1 MRKIYFFILFLSS
14 CPLFLLAQQRTI
26 KGKVTD
32 IQNRAALQ
40 GVSISVN
47 DNSARSTGVTTDAT
61 GNFSIIVP
69 PAATQLVFSFVGM
82 KEIVE
87 DIGNRSLIN
96 ISMTSTN
103 ADMGEVVVVG
113 YGSKRKETL
122 TGSVSNITNI
132 DIQTTTSVGLA
143 QKLQGKVAGL
153 QIRQL
158 GGEPGT
164 FNNMINIRGFGRPL
178 YVIDGVLRNDEGDFQ
193 RLNADDIESISFL
206 KDASAAIYGFNA
218 ANGVV
223 IVTTKKGSKSKATF
237 GYTGSVGFM
246 QPTDV
251 PRMANASEWMQMR
264 NDAAILG
271 TGAPFLTQEELQKWI
286 DGAPGYESTDWYN
299 IAMKNSAMQQQHNVS
314 ATGGNEKT
322 QYYVGF
328 GYADE
333 EGLLRSN
340 DMGYKRFN
348 LRTNLTT
355 ELRKNLKAEILVGG
369 FYDKREVPG
378 ENFFN
383 IFKGTRVTLPTEKPF
398 ANNNP
403 KYPAVVT
410 PSNQNPL
417 TLSEKDI
424 TGYGQTVNRKLQS
437 SLALTYDVPFVTGLS
452 LKGLASYDLSSYQA
466 QDVFKPYKLYTYVNE
481 EYVVSPQRVGTSSIS
496 NNYGNFNQLTLQG
509 QASFTKAIGEHH
521 IQALGVFEQ
530 QQRWNRDAYLRR
542 LYAFYTNDQINNAS
556 ENGMINSGSENRESF
571 QSLLGR
577 FNYDFGGKYL
587 LEFAF
592 RYMGN
597 YRYPPETRWGF
608 FPVVS
613 GGWRI
618 SEENFMRGV
627 PVISN
632 LKLRGSY
639 GKVGE
644 DAGDPFQFIPGFGTS
659 GGGRYEFE
667 NGSLTNGAA
676 APGIINPNLTWV
688 TATTTDFGIDVGLWN
703 NKLSFEVDVY
713 RRDREGILAY
723 RNVSLPNTFGASLP
737 QENLNS
743 DRVQGIEFT
752 ISHNNRIGDFS
763 YGLSGNFNY
772 SRTKNLYVEQSPFL
786 SSYSKWRSG
795 MSDRYNDVV
804 WGYTYLGQFQSVDE
818 ITNYPLQNGDQAN
831 IRELPGD
838 FKFAD
843 VNNDGV
849 IDGKDEL
856 PIFIGAVGNNDDQNA
871 GGRKNPKINYGFSL
885 NAAYKGFDLN
895 LLIQGSALYTVR
907 FSEVYAE
914 IMAFRGNTPAYFAD
928 RWQRTDP
935 YDAKSEWIPGKWPAA
950 RFNADVGSMYKESSV
965 WRKDAS
971 YMRLKSVEVGY
982 TIPSKLYQGVGISRI
997 RVFAS
1002 GFNLLTVADSFV
1014 KAFDPERLEGL
1025 YNAGF
1030 NYPLMR
1036 TYNFGVNLNF

>member
-1 MRKIYFFILFLSS
+1 MRKIHFLILFMSAFPI
-14 CPLFLLAQQRTI
+14 CLLAQQQRTI

-32 IQNRAALQ
+32 IQNGTALE
-40 GVSISVN
+40 GVSVSVN
-47 DNSARSTGVTTDAT
+47 DNTRTTGVATDPSGNYSINVPAT
-61 GNFSIIVP
+61 
-69 PAATQLVFSFVGM
+69 ATQLVFSFVGM
-82 KEIVE
+82 KEMVE
-87 DIGNRSLIN
+87 NIGNRATIN
-96 ISMTSTN
+96 IQMTSANT
-103 ADMGEVVVVG
+103 DMGEVVVVG

-122 TGSVSNITNI
+122 TGSVSNITNR
-132 DIQTTTSVGLA
+132 DIQTTTNVGLA

-223 IVTTKKGSKSKATF
+223 IVTTKKGSKSRATF
-237 GYTGSVGFM
+237 GYTGIVGFM
-246 QPTDV
+246 KPTDV
-251 PRMANASEWMQMR
+251 PRMANAAEWMQMR
-264 NDAAILG
+264 NDAAIYG
-271 TGAPFLTQEELQKWI
+271 TGSPFISPEELQKWI
-286 DGAPGYESTDWYN
+286 DGGPGYESTDWYDV
-299 IAMKNSAMQQQHNVS
+299 ALKNTAMQQQHNIS

-333 EGLLRSN
+333 QGLLRSG

-369 FYDKREVPG
+369 FYDKRDAPG

-403 KYPAVVT
+403 EYPAVVT

-417 TLSEKDI
+417 TLSNKNI
-424 TGYGQTVNRKLQS
+424 TGYSEGVNRKLQS
-437 SLALTYDVPFVTGLS
+437 SVALTYDVPFVKGLA

-466 QDVFKPYKLYTYVNE
+466 QDVAKPYRLYTYVDDN
-481 EYVVSPQRVGTSSIS
+481 YVVSPQRVGTAFIS

-509 QASFTKAIGEHH
+509 QASYTTSIGAHN
-521 IQALGVFEQ
+521 ISALGVFEQ

-542 LYAFYTNDQINNAS
+542 LYAFYTTDQINNAS
-556 ENGMINSGSENRESF
+556 ENGMTNSGSENREAF

-577 FNYDFGGKYL
+577 FNYDFNGKYL
-587 LEFAF
+587 AEFAF

-597 YRYPPETRWGF
+597 YRYPPATRWGF

-613 GGWRI
+613 AGWRV
-618 SEENFMRGV
+618 SEENFMRNI
-627 PVISN
+627 PAISN
-632 LKLRGSY
+632 LKLRASY

-644 DAGDPFQFIPGFGTS
+644 DAGDPFQFIAGFGTS
-659 GGGRYEFE
+659 GGGRYEFS
-667 NGSLTNGAA
+667 NGNLTNGAA

-688 TATTTDFGIDVGLWN
+688 TATTTDIGLDIGLWN
-703 NKLSFEVDVY
+703 NKLSFEFDVY

-723 RNVSLPNTFGASLP
+723 RNVSLPNIFGASLP

-752 ISHNNRIGDFS
+752 VSHNNRIGEFT
-763 YGLSGNFNY
+763 YGVSGNFNY

-786 SSYSKWRSG
+786 SSYSKWRNG
-795 MSDRYNDVV
+795 MSDRYNDIV
-804 WGYTYLGQFQSVDE
+804 WGYTYLGQFQSAEE
-818 ITNYPLQNGDQAN
+818 IVNYPLQNGDQAN

-838 FKFAD
+838 FKYSD

-849 IDGKDEL
+849 IDGRDEL
-856 PIFIGAVGNNDDQNA
+856 PMFIGAVGNNDDQNA
-871 GGRKNPKINYGFSL
+871 GGRKNPKINFGFSL
-885 NAAYKGFDLN
+885 NASYRGFDIN
-895 LLIQGSALYTVR
+895 MLIQGSAIYTVR

-914 IMAFRGNTPAYFAD
+914 VLAFRGNTPAYFFD
-928 RWQRTDP
+928 RWHKADP
-935 YDAKSEWIPGKWPAA
+935 YDAKSQWIPGKWPAT
-950 RFNADVGSMYKESSV
+950 RFNSDVGGMYKESSV

-971 YMRLKSVEVGY
+971 YARLKSLEIGY
-982 TIPSKLYQGVGISRI
+982 TIAPKIYEAVGINRI
-997 RVFAS
+997 RIYAS
-1002 GFNLLTVADSFV
+1002 GFNLLTFADPFV

-1025 YNAGF
+1025 FNAGF

-1036 TYNFGVNLNF
+1036 TFNFGVNVNF